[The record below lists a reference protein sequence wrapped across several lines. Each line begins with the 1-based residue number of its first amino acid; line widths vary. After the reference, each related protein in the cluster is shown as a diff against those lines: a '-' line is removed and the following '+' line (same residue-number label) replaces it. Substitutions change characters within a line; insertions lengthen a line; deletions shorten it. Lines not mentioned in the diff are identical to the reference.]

1 MKQFSLFLLL
11 ASSSL
16 YIQAFV
22 PSSLYSSHIVSRPL
36 SSRIFADQSFEI
48 NIDDEFDTPSD
59 VPSQE
64 EEYESSTNF
73 DDDVAVANGLGDWE
87 EMHGNY
93 VLRPSINVSEPR
105 YVPEKEKRYDIHSS
119 ISMYLT
125 SSFFFFLFFSF
136 FY

>member
-1 MKQFSLFLLL
+1 MKQFSPFLLL

-16 YIQAFV
+16 YSQAFV
-22 PSSLYSSHIVSRPL
+22 PSSLYSSRIVSKSL
-36 SSRIFADQSFEI
+36 SSRIYTGQSFEI

-59 VPSQE
+59 FPSQE

-73 DDDVAVANGLGDWE
+73 DEDVAVANGLGDWE

-105 YVPEKEKRYDIHSS
+105 YVQEREPI
-119 ISMYLT
+119 LT
-125 SSFFFFLFFSF
+125 LLPCC
-136 FY
+136 